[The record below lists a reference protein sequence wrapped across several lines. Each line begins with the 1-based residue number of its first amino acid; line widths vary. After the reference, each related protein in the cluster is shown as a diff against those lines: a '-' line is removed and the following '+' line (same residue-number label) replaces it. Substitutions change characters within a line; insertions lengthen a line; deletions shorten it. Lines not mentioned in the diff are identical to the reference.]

1 MNFMRFV
8 ECYRGCWKW
17 KIRYMSLRAN
27 RCVLRGRLT
36 VIVEFFIKP
45 KDCSGWM
52 IIWICYWRL
61 DSLMIPMIAI
71 GILQNHRFIM
81 SLFPIFFIIILIF
94 MVLVLFF
101 EDFIITSCSVLISLF
116 LFSFSRWLSHFFF
129 LIFLFHSL
137 V

>member
-1 MNFMRFV
+1 MRFV

-17 KIRYMSLRAN
+17 KIRYLSLRTN

-45 KDCSGWM
+45 KDCSGLR

-61 DSLMIPMIAI
+61 DSLMILMIAI
-71 GILQNHRFIM
+71 GILQNRRFIR

-94 MVLVLFF
+94 MVLFLFF
-101 EDFIITSCSVLISLF
+101 VVFIVTSCLVLISLF
-116 LFSFSRWLSHFFF
+116 LLSFSRWLPPFFF

-137 V
+137 VFEV